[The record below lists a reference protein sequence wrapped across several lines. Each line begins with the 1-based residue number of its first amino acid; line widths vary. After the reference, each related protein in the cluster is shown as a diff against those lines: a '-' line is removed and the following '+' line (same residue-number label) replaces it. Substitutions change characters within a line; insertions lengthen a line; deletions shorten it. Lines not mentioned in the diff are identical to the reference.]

1 METPRDSLDSIGYLT
16 NLAARL
22 FLRAL
27 ERRSPGGVTGPMPVF
42 LALHEG
48 NALPQK
54 ELARIAAVEQPTM
67 ANTLGRME
75 RDGLIVREADPRD
88 RRSMLIRLT
97 STGLKNAEAAMV
109 AAGRVNQLA
118 LGALAPAERTMFVA
132 MLGRII
138 AVLEV
143 DGQSGAATAVSSG
156 KGS

>member
-67 ANTLGRME
+67 ANTLGRMQ
-75 RDGLIVREADPRD
+75 RDGLISRMADPHD
-88 RRSMLIRLT
+88 GRSTLIRLT
-97 STGLKNAEAAMV
+97 SRGLANAEAAMV
-109 AAGRVNQLA
+109 AAGKVNQLA
-118 LGALAPAERTMFVA
+118 LSALEPVERLAFVD
-132 MLGRII
+132 MLRRVIG
-138 AVLEV
+138 VLGE
-143 DGQSGAATAVSSG
+143 DGP
-156 KGS
+156 